1 MNPRIFGN
9 RFYGLKGININ
20 KNVNDYKNE
29 PTHKVERIFKG
40 SEFQKTEML
49 LHFIL
54 TVFSIFSK
62 YFFEM
67 RNTLSLLLFVCSA
80 FSFSQQISS
89 EKLTSFVNPFIGT
102 GGHGHTYPGATMPFG
117 MMQLS
122 PDTRLDGWDGCSG
135 YHYSDDY
142 IYGFS
147 HTHLSGTGVSDYGDV
162 LLMPTN
168 AINFNNGSDG
178 NSGYRAHFSHEN
190 EVASP
195 GFYKVLLNETKI
207 EVELTVSKRS
217 GIHHYTF
224 PKNSKQVVILD
235 LEHRDKV
242 LSSAINTISKT
253 EISGHRHSEAWA
265 KDQRLFFNIEF
276 SRPYKNVTFLNDK
289 TEGEK
294 VKAAFE
300 FDTSEGNELF
310 VKVGISAVDEAGAKK
325 NLESEI
331 GNKSFQQIKT
341 EAEIAW
347 EKQLRKIEIQ
357 SPPTPQGGE
366 YDRKVIFYTA
376 LYHTMIAPNLYQDVD
391 GRYRG
396 MDLKIHQS
404 DQFENY
410 TVFSLWDTYRA
421 AHPLYTII
429 EKERTTH
436 FINSLLAKYDEGGIL
451 PIWPLAGNYT
461 WCMVGYHAVPVI
473 ADAYLKG
480 IGDFDAE
487 KAFEAMK
494 HSAMQ
499 DKLGLKS
506 YKEFGFIPVEEESE
520 SVSKTLEYAYDDWT
534 IAQMAKAMGKMEDY
548 ELFSERAQNYKN
560 VFDPETK
567 FMRGRFRNTW
577 FSPFDPYEVNFNY
590 TEANSWQYSFYVPQ
604 DVSGL
609 IDLMG
614 GKAKFEKQLDKL
626 FTAKKET
633 SGREQADITGLIGQ
647 YAHGNEPSH
656 HMAYLYNF
664 VNKPAKTQ
672 EKVYQILNEM
682 YQNAPDGI
690 SGNEDCGQMS
700 AWYVLSAMG
709 FYPVTPV
716 SNQYII
722 GTPLFEKATIN
733 LEDGKRFEISAENL
747 SDENKYIAS
756 AKLNGKSL
764 KRSFLYHSEIMAGGN
779 LVFKMTDKPS
789 KWATKDDE
797 IPITEITENLIIPA
811 PFIAK
816 GDVAFK
822 KETEISLAVVS
833 EKTDIFYS
841 LNDSDFK
848 KYTKPFT
855 ISEET
860 ILKTYAEKL
869 PEIPSAR
876 NLGKRSALLTTHFY
890 KIDPNLSIKLES
902 EYANQYNGGGENA
915 LIDGVHGAIDFRT
928 GAWQGY
934 HDTDLKTT
942 LDLGSKKEVKT
953 VSVNF
958 LQDQRA
964 WIFYPTEVYC
974 SVSEN
979 GKDFIELPIQKID
992 AEKPSEEAGI
1002 ITIQFEIN
1010 KNIQF
1015 IKIKAK
1021 NFGDLPKGHL
1031 GFGGKAW
1038 LFVDE
1043 IEVK

>member
-1 MNPRIFGN
+1 
-9 RFYGLKGININ
+9 
-20 KNVNDYKNE
+20 
-29 PTHKVERIFKG
+29 
-40 SEFQKTEML
+40 
-49 LHFIL
+49 
-54 TVFSIFSK
+54 
-62 YFFEM
+62 M
-67 RNTLSLLLFVCSA
+67 RNTLSLLIFLCSA
-80 FSFSQQISS
+80 FCFSQQISS

-122 PDTRLDGWDGCSG
+122 PDTRLEGWDGCSG
-135 YHYSDDY
+135 YHYSDEY

-168 AINFNNGSDG
+168 AANFNNGASG

-190 EVASP
+190 ETASP
-195 GFYKVLLNETKI
+195 GYYKVFLDDTNI

-224 PKNSKQVVILD
+224 PKGSKQILILD
-235 LEHRDKV
+235 IEHRDMV
-242 LSSAINTISKT
+242 LSSEIKALSKT

-276 SRPYKNVTFLNDK
+276 SRPYKNVEYYSRFVGNWDNPT
-289 TEGEK
+289 K
-294 VKAAFE
+294 VAFE
-300 FDTSEGNELF
+300 FEASKGNELF

-325 NLESEI
+325 NLEAEI
-331 GNKSFQQIKT
+331 GNKTFQQIKE
-341 EAEIAW
+341 EAEAAW
-347 EKQLRKIEIQ
+347 EKQLGKIEIETQ
-357 SPPTPQGGE
+357 NENQRT
-366 YDRKVIFYTA
+366 IFYTA

-396 MDLKIHQS
+396 MDLEIHQS
-404 DQFENY
+404 NDFENY

-429 EKERTTH
+429 EKERTNH
-436 FINSLLAKYDEGGIL
+436 FINSLLAKHDEGGIL
-451 PIWPLAGNYT
+451 PIWPLAANYT
-461 WCMVGYHAVPVI
+461 GCMIGYHSVPVI

-480 IGDFDAE
+480 IRGFDAE

-494 HSAMQ
+494 HSTLQ

-534 IAQMAKAMGKMEDY
+534 IAQMAKAMGNMEDY
-548 ELFSERAQNYKN
+548 QIYSERAQYYKN

-577 FSPFDPYEVNFNY
+577 FAPFDPYEVNFNY
-590 TEANSWQYSFYVPQ
+590 TEANSWQYSFYAPQ
-604 DVSGL
+604 DISGL
-609 IDLMG
+609 INLMG
-614 GKAKFEKQLDKL
+614 GKDDFENQLDKL
-626 FTAKKET
+626 FTAKNET

-672 EKVYQILNEM
+672 EKVHQILNEL

-700 AWYVLSAMG
+700 AWYIFSAMG
-709 FYPVTPV
+709 FYPVTPAN
-716 SNQYII
+716 NQYII
-722 GTPLFEKATIN
+722 GTPLFEKAIIN
-733 LEDGKRFEISAENL
+733 LEDGKKFEISAENL
-747 SDENKYIAS
+747 SDENKYISS

-764 KRSFLYHSEIMAGGN
+764 NRSFIFHSEIMDGGK

-797 IPITEITENLIIPA
+797 IPITEITENLIVLP
-811 PFIAK
+811 PFIVK
-816 GDVAFK
+816 GEVAFK
-822 KETEISLAVVS
+822 NETQISLGVS
-833 EKTDIFYS
+833 SPKTDIYYS
-841 LNDSDFK
+841 MNDSEFK
-848 KYTKPFT
+848 KYTQPFT

-860 ILKTYAEKL
+860 VLKIYAEKL
-869 PEIPSAR
+869 PLKPSAR
-876 NLGKRSALLTTHFY
+876 NLGKRSTLLKTHFY
-890 KIDPNLSIKLES
+890 KIDTNLSITLETQ
-902 EYANQYNGGGENA
+902 YANQYNGGGKNA
-915 LIDGVHGAIDFRT
+915 LIDGIHGANDFRT
-928 GAWQGY
+928 GTWQGY
-934 HDTDLKTT
+934 HDTDLKATV
-942 LDLGSKKEVKT
+942 DLGSEKEVKT
-953 VSVNF
+953 VAVSF
-958 LQDQRA
+958 LRDQRS
-964 WIFYPTEVYC
+964 WIFYPTEVVC
-974 SVSEN
+974 LVSEN
-979 GKDFIELPIQKID
+979 GKDFTELPIQKID
-992 AEKPSEEAGI
+992 ATHPSEEVEI
-1002 ITIQFEIN
+1002 KTISFEIE
-1010 KNIQF
+1010 KNVQF
-1015 IKIKAK
+1015 VKIIAK

-1031 GFGGKAW
+1031 GYGGKAW

-1043 IEVK
+1043 IEIK